1 VKPDE
6 AQTVYDGEHL
16 SVTRE
21 RWGTRVREIVH
32 RADVVAIVAVDT
44 EGYVTLVRQLREAAR
59 RPLLEIP
66 AGRIEGDD
74 GPLET
79 ARRELDEE
87 TGLHGGR
94 WHAGPIWWTTPGFCQ
109 ERVHLYFAEELE
121 RGEAH
126 PDEGEELEIVRWPR
140 AELASRIGELDD
152 AKTLV
157 GLMLYLA
164 ELERR
169 AGAADPA
176 SPPLSP
182 ADAEHGSP

>member
-6 AQTVYDGEHL
+6 TTAVYEGEHL

-21 RWGTRVREIVH
+21 RWGVREREVVH
-32 RADVVAIVAVDT
+32 RADVAAIVAVDT
-44 EGYVTLVRQLREAAR
+44 DGCVTLVRQVREAAR

-79 ARRELDEE
+79 AKRELKEE

-94 WHAGPIWWTTPGFCQ
+94 WQAGPIWWTTPGFCS

-121 RGEAH
+121 QGEAH
-126 PDEGEELEIVRWPR
+126 PEEGEELEIVRWPC

-152 AKTLV
+152 AKTLL
-157 GLMLYLA
+157 GLLLYLA

-169 AGAADPA
+169 AAAEDAASPLPGAASERP
-176 SPPLSP
+176 
-182 ADAEHGSP
+182 GSP